1 MSFVRRDSSSS
12 TTTIQLNFHGIDS
25 IEMDVHIV
33 HIMIKMHLFSKEFQ
47 RNFHSSQ
54 LHIAAF
60 STPVASTAGS
70 TTEIQPQII
79 YIYLLWVLLLTIF
92 CVLFWIYCVGFMHS
106 HECRQ
111 FSMVS
116 LLDTIYINAE
126 MKSCNESVNSSR
138 SLSKMLN
145 NNRSHG
151 LNLSSI
157 EVLPKIFRSVSSIKR
172 ELNNVTAK
180 VLMTDLLAHSI
191 RAPSFCTESD

>member
-1 MSFVRRDSSSS
+1 
-12 TTTIQLNFHGIDS
+12 
-25 IEMDVHIV
+25 
-33 HIMIKMHLFSKEFQ
+33 
-47 RNFHSSQ
+47 
-54 LHIAAF
+54 
-60 STPVASTAGS
+60 
-70 TTEIQPQII
+70 
-79 YIYLLWVLLLTIF
+79 
-92 CVLFWIYCVGFMHS
+92 MHS

-191 RAPSFCTESD
+191 RASSFCTESD